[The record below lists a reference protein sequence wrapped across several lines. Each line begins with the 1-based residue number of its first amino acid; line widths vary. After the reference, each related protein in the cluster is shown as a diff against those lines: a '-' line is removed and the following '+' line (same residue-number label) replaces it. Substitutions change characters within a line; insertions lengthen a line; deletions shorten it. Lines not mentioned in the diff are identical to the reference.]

1 MGRSGTA
8 TRKGRL
14 QEEAILDATLR
25 CLGRDGYAATSLGSI
40 AKEAGTHK
48 RMVLYY
54 FGDRGHLLER
64 AVVMLGD
71 RLLGE
76 IEEVIEGLEDP
87 ADIVAAGFDRLWTAI
102 TGERSLLVA
111 YLGLTAESVTD
122 PALRSATG
130 HINEGFRRIITRL
143 IAEARRGGR
152 RLLMEEDSLVVLI
165 VAGVHGLILEYVQR
179 GETPALGRAITDFK
193 RWIASVS
200 VPPDAGREV
209 APGRRYS
216 TG

>member
-1 MGRSGTA
+1 
-8 TRKGRL
+8 
-14 QEEAILDATLR
+14 
-25 CLGRDGYAATSLGSI
+25 
-40 AKEAGTHK
+40 
-48 RMVLYY
+48 MVLYY

-165 VAGVHGLILEYVQR
+165 VAGVHGLMLEYVQR
-179 GETPALGRAITDFK
+179 GETPALERAITDFK

-209 APGRRYS
+209 APGRRSS